1 VLDLRNWQLKCVA
14 QAIGHYQIERHFF
27 CLATPGAGKSIMAA
41 EIGRRLLA
49 QGKVDYIICLSPSR
63 SICESIKRTFAKV
76 IGKPFSGRIG
86 SIGAS
91 LTYQSLLTGDHSVLA
106 DLMNSRVFVVLD
118 EIHHCSGSEFVQGNA
133 WGMQLIRQISS
144 LATYSLS
151 LSGTPWRTDG
161 DPIAFANYGLSHER
175 LNYHFEYGLRD
186 SVNEGVCR
194 LPRVTAL
201 DVTKITK
208 LSSHSEH
215 SFPSIAEFL
224 AEPENSYTDLLFNEN
239 LIHEVLKRGVKR
251 LSKLRKKAT
260 NAGGLIVASSYKH
273 ALILKHILEE
283 SFSQSTVLVSYKDDQ
298 SLEQIEEFKN
308 GTTEWIVSISMI
320 SEGVDIPR
328 LQVCCHLSDIKT
340 ELYFRQ
346 VLGRII
352 RITHGQSRECYFF
365 TLAEESLVTFA
376 ERLEQEVSGSYIKEI
391 IEQEDSAGFVCSETS
406 DKSFDG
412 ELVGIAPSVS
422 TQVDA
427 YLHHTDSS
435 QIDSKEGLGEAA
447 GPSYL
452 SIEGIRERV
461 LQVLQFPRQE
471 FG

>member
-1 VLDLRNWQLKCVA
+1 MLDLRTWQINCVA
-14 QAIGHYQIERHFF
+14 KAIEHYKKEKHFF
-27 CLATPGAGKSIMAA
+27 CLATPGAGKSVMAA

-63 SICESIKRTFAKV
+63 FICEGMKHTFANV

-86 SIGAS
+86 AVGAS

-106 DLMNSRVFVVLD
+106 DLVNSRVFVVLD
-118 EIHHCSGSEFVQGNA
+118 EIHHCSGSEFIQGNA
-133 WGMQLIRQISS
+133 WGKQLIRQISS

-161 DPIAFANYGLSHER
+161 DPITFANYGLNHER

-194 LPRVTAL
+194 IPKVTAL

-224 AEPENSYTDLLFNEN
+224 AEPENSYTDLLLNEK
-239 LIHEVLKRGVKR
+239 LIREVLRRGVKR
-251 LSKLRKKAT
+251 LSKLRKKAPS
-260 NAGGLIVASSYKH
+260 AGGLVVASSYKH

-283 SFSQSTVLVSYKDDQ
+283 DFSQSAVLVSYKDDQ
-298 SLEQIEEFKN
+298 SLEQIESFKN

-352 RITHGQSRECYFF
+352 RITNSQSKECYFF

-376 ERLEQEVSGSYIKEI
+376 ERLELEVSGSYIKEA
-391 IEQEDSAGFVCSETS
+391 IEQEESPGFVCLEGA
-406 DKSFDG
+406 DG
-412 ELVGIAPSVS
+412 SVVDGLEDVAPTAS
-422 TQVDA
+422 TKVDVKYEPTDSGQVDLEEVFA
-427 YLHHTDSS
+427 GTAEPSS
-435 QIDSKEGLGEAA
+435 
-447 GPSYL
+447 L

-461 LQVLQFPRQE
+461 IQVLQFSRQ
-471 FG
+471 GVG